1 MKIIYQDNSGKN
13 WNTEAECIAADKNT
27 DDFAK
32 LQQLIAS
39 SIGDADFTSNDIAR
53 FIIAERDA
61 ISAILSPAIIAT
73 KVDGTL
79 YAEGV
84 TYVNEPET
92 ECCYGCAFRDSPNKH
107 LCDMG
112 CSAGCDSREI
122 IWVKK

>member
-13 WNTEAECIAADKNT
+13 WNTEAECVAADKNT

-39 SIGDADFTSNDIAR
+39 SIGDDDFTANDIAR
-53 FIIAERDA
+53 FIIAERDV
-61 ISAILSPAIIAT
+61 ISAILSPVISEDN
-73 KVDGTL
+73 DGAL

-84 TYVNEPET
+84 TYVNEPEI
-92 ECCYGCAFRDSPNKH
+92 EGCYGCEFRDSPNRH

-112 CSAGCDSREI
+112 CSAGCASREI